1 MAAGKILDLFY
12 WFLGYSKCLAIKAD
26 QLILS
31 QYPIVIAYCSRA
43 SKGSP
48 SIPSDNVTKWIA
60 KFAFFPHNRDR
71 GKKISTGNTLSVTLI
86 N

>member
-31 QYPIVIAYCSRA
+31 QYPIVIAYCTKGFTFN
-43 SKGSP
+43 SK
-48 SIPSDNVTKWIA
+48 
-60 KFAFFPHNRDR
+60 
-71 GKKISTGNTLSVTLI
+71 
-86 N
+86 